1 MMRRAGIVVA
11 VVMAFAAFTSS
22 SRAQA
27 GSVGLDSGG
36 VSASAVLLLDSAVVQ
51 VLRHNDRAR
60 ASQYMEEAAKAR
72 IGPAGAWDDPMLM
85 VGVANLPT
93 SFDFREDGMTMEML
107 ALSQSIPYAGQKGL
121 QAKAAAADAAVAG
134 EDRRQVQLDLITAAK
149 SAYFDLYYRRLTLA
163 DLQRQHAL
171 LEQVA
176 LAARAKLTTG
186 LANQE
191 DVAAAEADVA
201 RLETEILAAAQMIDE
216 ASYNLNALRGVDSAG
231 PVPALPDPPMPIVPD
246 SVAPWLAAAMSHY
259 PPLRRLEHQAEGYGL
274 TAAAARRMQWPILNL
289 QASYGFRQS
298 MLTESRDM
306 VSVQATLSLPVFAG
320 RQQGQMA
327 RAMLAMQRSADAD
340 AAQLWREIEATL
352 RTLHRRAVR
361 LAASLSLYNERII
374 PAAQEAYESAFA
386 GYSVDRTPFITLLSY
401 ATAIYRDRI
410 MAQKIANELA
420 RTVAEAER
428 YTIDADLLPAVRTTR
443 TR

>member
-1 MMRRAGIVVA
+1 MTRPIPMVAVVA
-11 VVMAFAAFTSS
+11 VAFAISAASL
-22 SRAQA
+22 RAQA
-27 GSVGLDSGG
+27 GSAAPDSGG
-36 VSASAVLLLDSAVVQ
+36 TSPSGVLLLDTVVAQ
-51 VLRHNDRAR
+51 ALRHNDRALAVR
-60 ASQYMEEAAKAR
+60 YMEEAAKAR

-107 ALSQSIPYAGQKGL
+107 GLSQSIPYAGQKGL

-163 DLQRQHAL
+163 DLRGQHAL

-201 RLETEILAAAQMIDE
+201 RLGAEILAAEQTIDE
-216 ASYNLNALRGVDSAG
+216 ASYNLNALRGVDSAS
-231 PVPALPDPPMPIVPD
+231 PAPALADPPMPIVPD
-246 SVAPWLAAAMSHY
+246 SVAPWLAAAMAHY

-274 TAAAARRMQWPILNL
+274 SAAAARRMQWPMLNL
-289 QASYGFRQS
+289 QATYGLRQDTPS
-298 MLTESRDM
+298 ERRD
-306 VSVQATLSLPVFAG
+306 VVGVQATLSLPVFAG

-327 RAMLAMQRSADAD
+327 RAMLAMQRSVDAD
-340 AAQLWREIEATL
+340 AAQLWRETEATL

-386 GYSVDRTPFITLLSY
+386 GYSVDRTPFIALLSY

-420 RTVAEAER
+420 RTAAEAER
-428 YTIDADLLPAVRTTR
+428 YTTDADLLPAVRATR